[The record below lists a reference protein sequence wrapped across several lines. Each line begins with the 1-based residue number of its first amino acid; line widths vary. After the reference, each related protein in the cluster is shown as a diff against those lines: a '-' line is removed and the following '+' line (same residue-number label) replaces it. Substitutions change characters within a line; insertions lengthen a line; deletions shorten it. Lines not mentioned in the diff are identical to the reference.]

1 MLPTLVLQACTMGR
15 GGEIFVL
22 DMGKP
27 VKIVDLARQL
37 IRLSG
42 LEPDKDIQIEFTG
55 VRPGEKLFE
64 GLNMA
69 DEDMVGTHHQKIKIF
84 SGNTLPDEEMTVH
97 LQRLRKA
104 CEQRNLRAL
113 VRELKLMVPD
123 YTASKDVVERAFTDN
138 LVNLGRVLQFNP
150 AAEAEAVGMHVHRRH

>member
-1 MLPTLVLQACTMGR
+1 
-15 GGEIFVL
+15 
-22 DMGKP
+22 MGKP

-42 LEPDKDIQIEFTG
+42 LEPDKDIQIEFSG

-64 GLNMA
+64 ELNMA
-69 DEDMVGTHHQKIKIF
+69 DEDMVGTHHEKIKIF
-84 SGNTLPDEEMTVH
+84 SGNALPDEEMTVH

-104 CEQRNLRAL
+104 CEQRNPRAL
-113 VRELKLMVPD
+113 VRELKLIVPD

-150 AAEAEAVGMHVHRRH
+150 AAEPEAVGMQVHRRH